1 MKPVSALRAMPVR
14 RRVVGALLV
23 VALVV
28 LSVIAAVGFIGPPV
42 SGRAD
47 EGERQEVQLATADA
61 VTALMTFRPD
71 TLTAAQETV
80 GDRLTGRLL
89 LEFRSQG
96 PGVVLPT
103 AVESGAQMTAQVLAT
118 GVADM
123 DDNSARVLVFVN
135 QDITLPA
142 AQPQQRVVAVT
153 RWADMR
159 KVDGNWLLAGLQL
172 VGPG

>member
-1 MKPVSALRAMPVR
+1 MKPVSAFRAMPVR

-103 AVESGAQMTAQVLAT
+103 ATHGRIHLRCVTQPDSAQAALLDRLGIVLPKRMRLAEPEWPT
-118 GVADM
+118 LVA
-123 DDNSARVLVFVN
+123 SA
-135 QDITLPA
+135 
-142 AQPQQRVVAVT
+142 
-153 RWADMR
+153 
-159 KVDGNWLLAGLQL
+159 
-172 VGPG
+172 

>member
-1 MKPVSALRAMPVR
+1 MKPVSALRAMPAR
-14 RRVVGALLV
+14 RRVVVALLV
-23 VALVV
+23 VALMV
-28 LSVIAAVGFIGPPV
+28 LSAIAVVGFIGRPV

-142 AQPQQRVVAVT
+142 AQPQQQVVAVT

-159 KVDGNWLLAGLQL
+159 KVDGNWLLAGLQP